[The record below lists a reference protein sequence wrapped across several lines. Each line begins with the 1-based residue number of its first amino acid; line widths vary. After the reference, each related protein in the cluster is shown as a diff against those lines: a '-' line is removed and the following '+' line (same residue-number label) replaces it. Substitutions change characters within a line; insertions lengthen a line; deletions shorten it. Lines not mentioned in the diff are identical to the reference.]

1 MSWDTRDGQVL
12 NALAAKLRA
21 MTIAGGYHYDVKPTS
36 VVTELVNILTVPET
50 ELPFFMVE
58 PTPGGMRDWHPANE
72 LEVIFPV
79 LITAR
84 VMANGTASD
93 RKFQAGLNLLG
104 DLERALTQD
113 ITLGGLLFDLRVQP
127 AEPLVGLGNDNQVL
141 VMPEVLCHYHRTYG
155 VP

>member
-1 MSWDTRDGQVL
+1 MPWDTHDGQIL
-12 NALAAKLRA
+12 AAIAAKLRT
-21 MTIAGGYHYDVKPTS
+21 MTVAGGYHYDVKATS
-36 VVTELVNILTVPET
+36 VVTELVNILTIPET

-58 PTPGGMRDWHPANE
+58 PTPGGIRDWQPANQI
-72 LEVIFPV
+72 EVILPV
-79 LITAR
+79 LITGR

-104 DLERALTQD
+104 DVERALTQD

-127 AEPLVGLGNDNQVL
+127 AEPLVGLGNDNQVV
-141 VMPEVLCHYHRTYG
+141 VMPEVLCHCHRTYG